1 MLGSP
6 EDGASIL
13 INSPTVGIVD
23 GIAIGWEMILPEIAH
38 RQDPSAP
45 PGSTGFI
52 FSNLATWPPSISAKV
67 AMTHNSFRQ
76 HLSTSIS
83 FHQLPSVSIGFYQH
97 GGASGIHLPRGRHR
111 EGASSA
117 PGLLLA
123 PLPVSHHTA
132 TDRPSAGNI
141 LYPFPFGLI
150 DYLMD
155 GEKEGAVDGP
165 LRPAASDVG
174 GGGGGGPP
182 AARPHCLQ
190 WRQTEGR

>member
-83 FHQLPSVSIGFYQH
+83 FHQLPSASISFHQFLS
-97 GGASGIHLPRGRHR
+97 ASISTEEHLVFICR
-111 EGASSA
+111 
-117 PGLLLA
+117 
-123 PLPVSHHTA
+123 
-132 TDRPSAGNI
+132 
-141 LYPFPFGLI
+141 
-150 DYLMD
+150 
-155 GEKEGAVDGP
+155 
-165 LRPAASDVG
+165 G
-174 GGGGGGPP
+174 GGIER
-182 AARPHCLQ
+182 ALHRRRVSC
-190 WRQTEGR
+190 WRLSLSHITRRQIGHRLETFFIRFRLALLII

>member
-83 FHQLPSVSIGFYQH
+83 FHQLPSASISFHQ
-97 GGASGIHLPRGRHR
+97 L
-111 EGASSA
+111 
-117 PGLLLA
+117 
-123 PLPVSHHTA
+123 
-132 TDRPSAGNI
+132 PSASI
-141 LYPFPFGLI
+141 SFHQFLS
-150 DYLMD
+150 
-155 GEKEGAVDGP
+155 
-165 LRPAASDVG
+165 ASISTEEHLVFICRG
-174 GGGGGGPP
+174 GGIER
-182 AARPHCLQ
+182 ALHRRRVSC
-190 WRQTEGR
+190 WRLSLSHITRRQIGHRLETFFIRFRLALLII